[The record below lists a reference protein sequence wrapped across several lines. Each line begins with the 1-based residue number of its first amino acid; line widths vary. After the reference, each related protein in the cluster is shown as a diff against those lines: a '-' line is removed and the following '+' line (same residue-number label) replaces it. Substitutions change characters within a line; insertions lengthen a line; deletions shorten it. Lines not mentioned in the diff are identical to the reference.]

1 MDTLYHTYSI
11 VARDEKTGQLGV
23 AVQSHWF
30 NVGSLCPWVEAG
42 VGAIATQSLVKVS
55 YGPEGLDLLRAG
67 KSAQEALDIMLAED
81 KDNNVRQVAIV
92 DARGNIATH
101 TGSHCIAQAGHIKG
115 NSFSVQANMMKNDSV
130 WPAMAKAYEESQGDL
145 TDRMLAAMLAAQA
158 EGGDIRGKQSA
169 AMLIADAT
177 KSDTPYEH
185 LVLDLRVEDDPD
197 PLTELKRLIDIQ
209 RAYDHMNQ
217 GDEYLSQHDMKNA
230 MHAYAQAARLAPHIE
245 ELRFWEAATLAENG
259 KLAEALPIF
268 KDVFAINPDW
278 AVLLQRLPA
287 SGLFPDDKE
296 LLNTILQQAK

>member
-1 MDTLYHTYSI
+1 MDALYHTYSI

-55 YGPEGLDLLRAG
+55 YGPQGLDLLRAG
-67 KSAQEALDIMLAED
+67 KSAQVALDIMLAED

-92 DARGNIATH
+92 DAQGNVATH
-101 TGSHCIAQAGHIKG
+101 TGSHCIAQAGHVNGKG
-115 NSFSVQANMMKNDSV
+115 FSVQANMMKNDSV
-130 WPAMAKAYEESQGDL
+130 WPAMAKAFEESPGDL
-145 TDRMLAAMLAAQA
+145 ADRMLAAMLAAQA

-169 AMLIADAT
+169 AMLIADAI
-177 KSDTPYEH
+177 KSDAPYEH

-217 GDEYLSQHDMKNA
+217 GDEFLSQHDMKNA
-230 MHAYAQAARLAPHIE
+230 MNAYAQAARLAPHIE

-259 KLAEALPIF
+259 KLEEALPIF

-296 LLNTILQQAK
+296 LMNTILQQAK

>member
-1 MDTLYHTYSI
+1 MDALYHTYSI

-55 YGPEGLDLLRAG
+55 YGPQGLDLLRAG

-92 DARGNIATH
+92 DAQGNVATH
-101 TGSHCIAQAGHIKG
+101 TGSHCIAQAGHVKG
-115 NSFSVQANMMKNDSV
+115 KGFSVQANMMKNDSV
-130 WPAMAKAYEESQGDL
+130 WPAMAKAFEESQGDL
-145 TDRMLAAMLAAQA
+145 ADRMLAAMLAAQA

-217 GDEYLSQHDMKNA
+217 GDEFLSQHDMKNA
-230 MHAYAQAARLAPHIE
+230 MHAYAQAAKLAPHIE

-259 KLAEALPIF
+259 KLEEALPIF

-296 LLNTILQQAK
+296 LMNTILQQAK